1 LIVGLGNPGPEYAR
15 SRHNVGFMV
24 VECLAGK
31 HGLRFNQ
38 KKAHARLARGRIGA
52 SEVTLAE
59 PQTYMNLSGRS
70 VQGLTATVGVKPR
83 NLLVVYDDLDLPLG
97 TIRIRPSGGP
107 GTHNGMR
114 SIVECLGSSEFP
126 RLRFGIG
133 SNEARAH
140 PDFVLARFQPDEM
153 PLYETT
159 LERAVEAI
167 ELALERGLEAAMNQY
182 NG

>member
-1 LIVGLGNPGPEYAR
+1 MIVGLGNPGPEYAR

-24 VECLAGK
+24 LDCLAAR

-38 KKAHARLARGRIGA
+38 KRAHAKIARGRIGA

-59 PQTYMNLSGRS
+59 PRTYMNLSGNS
-70 VQGLTATVGVKPR
+70 VQGLATIVGVRPR

-114 SIVECLGSSEFP
+114 SIVECLGSTEFP

-133 SNEARAH
+133 SDAARAH
-140 PDFVLARFQPDEM
+140 PDFVLARFQPDEL
-153 PLYETT
+153 PLFDTT
-159 LERAVEAI
+159 LMRAVEAI